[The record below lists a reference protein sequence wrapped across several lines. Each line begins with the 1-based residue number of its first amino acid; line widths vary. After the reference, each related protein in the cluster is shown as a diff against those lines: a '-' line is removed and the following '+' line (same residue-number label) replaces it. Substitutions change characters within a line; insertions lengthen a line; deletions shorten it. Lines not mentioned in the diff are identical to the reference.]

1 MSSTY
6 KKVLPVESKANII
19 GGSLDATDLTF
30 GVVVARFNFE
40 ITDKLLEGAIRAFDK
55 YNIPGGE
62 IKIVYVPGAFEL
74 PIMAKKL
81 ALSGEYSAIICL
93 GAVIRGDTSHYD
105 YVCSAATEGV
115 LRVGLETMV
124 PVIFGVLTCDNE
136 LQALDR
142 VKDDETNK
150 GFEAVETAI
159 WTANVLK

>member
-30 GVVVARFNFE
+30 GVVVARFNFD

-55 YNIPGGE
+55 YDIPGTE

-74 PIMAKKL
+74 PITAKKL

-105 YVCSAATEGV
+105 YVCGAATEGV

-124 PVIFGVLTCDNE
+124 PVIFGVLTCDNKI
-136 LQALDR
+136 QALDR